1 MIADISRVTF
11 VNDSKATNAESA
23 ARGLSCFD
31 NIYWIAGGRAKDGGI
46 ATLSAYFPRMVHAF
60 LIGEAAGALAQT
72 LDGQV
77 PFTNCGDLE
86 SAVARATEMALSD
99 RRSGAVVLLSPACAS
114 FDQFSSFEERGD
126 RFRELVLA
134 EVKGRADSPVATA
147 RAPTRKTRG
156 TTGRDAP

>member
-1 MIADISRVTF
+1 MTF

-23 ARGLSCFD
+23 ARGLSCFE

-46 ATLSAYFPRMVHAF
+46 ATLSAHFPRMVHAF

-86 SAVARATEMALSD
+86 SAVARATEMALAD
-99 RRSGAVVLLSPACAS
+99 RKSGAVVLLSPACAS
-114 FDQFSSFEERGD
+114 FDQFSSFEERGN

-134 EVKGRADSPVATA
+134 ETESRADAPAAAA
-147 RAPTRKTRG
+147 RTPARKTR
-156 TTGRDAP
+156 TATGRDVR